1 MDWGEILTQLLV
13 VAITVFVPV
22 LGGLFLIWVRPI
34 LKGLD
39 ENLAN
44 RLGQEQWNLIKT
56 LAEQFVLAAEQQGVW
71 DTMLQEGKDK
81 KKWVFNK
88 LAEQLKQQ
96 GIDLDFDAINAAI
109 EAAVFQ
115 IDPYAEFSSEPVEE
129 PRTEPVYTFSAVG
142 S

>member
-13 VAITVFVPV
+13 VAITVFLPV
-22 LGGLFLIWVRPI
+22 LIGLFIAWVRPI
-34 LKGLD
+34 LKNLD

-44 RLGQEQWNLIKT
+44 RLGQEQWNLVKV

-115 IDPYAEFSSEPVEE
+115 IYDTEPVEGPVEE
-129 PRTEPVYTFSAVG
+129 PAYTLIG
-142 S
+142 G